1 MDRLPDDVRIVPP
14 LPAVGPANRHP
25 SPEVGTSGFSPVR
38 VLVALLPWLIIGGL
52 LWAAF
57 FIRPQPVG
65 DTVQPPVIERRDH
78 YHGLA
83 ALPSG
88 ALWLAGS
95 GGKIVAVGADGTAER
110 VATPVQATLQDL
122 AAWDADRAVAVG
134 NDGIVLV
141 TADGGKTWTPAPE
154 VPRSEVANKL
164 IRVHVQQAGRAWAV
178 GEMGALLETIDYGRS
193 WQRRHPEQDTAWN
206 GIAAAGGGLLWV
218 VGEFGQMLRS
228 TDDGLSWE
236 AFTAPV
242 ESSLMAVAFR
252 DARHGVAIGLEGVVL
267 VTDDAGEHWTRID
280 SGVREHL
287 YDVVWDDKRRR
298 WVAAGDQGVWL
309 AGDAA
314 GRQWQHGRVAERE
327 YAWHTRLLPTAAGV
341 WFAGASVG
349 LWADGQWRPLG
360 NPNGRPPGS
369 D

>member
-1 MDRLPDDVRIVPP
+1 MP
-14 LPAVGPANRHP
+14 
-25 SPEVGTSGFSPVR
+25 GFSLVR
-38 VLVALLPWLIIGGL
+38 VPVALLPWLIIGAL

-65 DTVQPPVIERRDH
+65 ETVQPPVIERRDH

-83 ALPSG
+83 VLPSG

-95 GGKIVAVGADGTAER
+95 GGKIVAVGADGVAER
-110 VATPVQATLQDL
+110 LATPTQATLQDL
-122 AAWDADRAVAVG
+122 AVWDGQHAVAVG
-134 NDGIVLV
+134 NDGVVLV
-141 TADGGKTWTPAPE
+141 TTDGGRSWAAVPD

-164 IRVHVQQAGRAWAV
+164 IRVQAQGAGRAWAV
-178 GEMGALLETIDYGRS
+178 GEMGALLETTDYGRS

-206 GIAAAGGGLLWV
+206 GIAAAGDGLLWV

-228 TDDGLSWE
+228 IDDGRSWE
-236 AFTAPV
+236 DVAAPV
-242 ESSLMAVAFR
+242 DVSLMAVAFR
-252 DARHGVAIGLEGVVL
+252 DALHGVVVGLEGVVL
-267 VTDDAGEHWTRID
+267 VTDDGGEQWTRID

-287 YDVVWDDKRRR
+287 YDVVWDDARRR

-309 AGDAA
+309 AGDAD
-314 GRQWQHGRVAERE
+314 GRHWLHGRVAERE
-327 YAWHTRLLPTAAGV
+327 YAWHTRLAPAAAGV

-360 NPNGRPPGS
+360 SPNGRAPGS
-369 D
+369 G

>member
-1 MDRLPDDVRIVPP
+1 MSTFSLVR
-14 LPAVGPANRHP
+14 
-25 SPEVGTSGFSPVR
+25 T
-38 VLVALLPWLIIGGL
+38 LVALLPWLIIGGL

-83 ALPSG
+83 ALPSD
-88 ALWLAGS
+88 ALWLAGT
-95 GGKIVAVGADGTAER
+95 GGKIIAVAPDGTAVR
-110 VATPVQATLQDL
+110 QPTPTQVTLQDL
-122 AAWDADRAVAVG
+122 AAWDARAAVAVG

-141 TADGGKTWTPAPE
+141 TADGGQTWTPASE
-154 VPRSEVANKL
+154 VPHSEIANKL
-164 IRVHVQQAGRAWAV
+164 IRVQVQGAGRAWAV
-178 GEMGALLETIDYGRS
+178 GEMGALLETTDYGRS

-206 GIAAAGGGLLWV
+206 GVAAPGGGLLWV

-236 AFTAPV
+236 EFTAPV

-252 DARHGVAIGLEGVVL
+252 DALHGVVVGLEGVVL
-267 VTDDAGEHWTRID
+267 VTDDAGGHWTRRD

-287 YDVVWDDKRRR
+287 YDVVWDDARQR

-309 AGDAA
+309 TAEADGH
-314 GRQWQHGRVAERE
+314 QWRHGRVAERE
-327 YAWHTRLLPTAAGV
+327 YAWHTRLLSTVAGV
-341 WFAGASVG
+341 WFAGGSVG
-349 LWADGQWRPLG
+349 LWADEQWRPLG
-360 NPNGRPPGS
+360 DPPDRPQ
-369 D
+369 

>member
-1 MDRLPDDVRIVPP
+1 MSSFSLVRTP
-14 LPAVGPANRHP
+14 
-25 SPEVGTSGFSPVR
+25 
-38 VLVALLPWLIIGGL
+38 VALLPWVIIGAL

-83 ALPSG
+83 VLPSG

-95 GGKIVAVGADGTAER
+95 GGKIIAASPDGTTVR
-110 VATPVQATLQDL
+110 QSTPTQVTLQDL
-122 AAWDADRAVAVG
+122 AVWDAQTAVAVG

-141 TADGGKTWTPAPE
+141 TADGGQTWMHAPE
-154 VPRSEVANKL
+154 VPRSEIANKL
-164 IRVHVQQAGRAWAV
+164 IRVQVQGAGRAWAV
-178 GEMGALLETIDYGRS
+178 GEMGALIETTDYGSS

-206 GIAAAGGGLLWV
+206 GVAVPGGGLLWV

-228 TDDGLSWE
+228 TDDGLTWE
-236 AFTAPV
+236 EFTAPV
-242 ESSLMAVAFR
+242 NSSLMAVAFR
-252 DARHGVAIGLEGVVL
+252 DSLHGVVVGLEGVVL
-267 VTDDAGEHWTRID
+267 VTDDAGERWTRSD

-287 YDVVWDDKRRR
+287 YDVVWDDVRQR

-309 AGDAA
+309 VGEADGH
-314 GRQWQHGRVAERE
+314 RWRHGRVDERG
-327 YAWHTRLLPTAAGV
+327 YAWHTRLLPTTAGV

-349 LWADGQWRPLG
+349 LWADDGQWRRLG
-360 NPNGRPPGS
+360 NADGRPP
-369 D
+369 